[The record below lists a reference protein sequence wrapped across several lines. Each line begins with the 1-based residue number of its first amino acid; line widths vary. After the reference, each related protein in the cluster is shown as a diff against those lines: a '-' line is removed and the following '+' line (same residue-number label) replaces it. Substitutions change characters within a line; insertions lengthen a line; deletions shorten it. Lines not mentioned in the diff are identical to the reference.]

1 MIINGT
7 LTTVNIALLPVD
19 NYSQSCITLAE
30 AGAAVGYLLSLTSH
44 CSELDRKVKFGFS

>member
-7 LTTVNIALLPVD
+7 LTTVNIALQPVD

-30 AGAAVGYLLSLTSH
+30 AGAEHIVVNYTQ
-44 CSELDRKVKFGFS
+44 

>member
-30 AGAAVGYLLSLTSH
+30 AGDIVALWLLADRREYNKLSLH
-44 CSELDRKVKFGFS
+44 FG